1 MPWLVR
7 RGAERAELAG
17 VQVSPGAWT
26 WGRTF
31 LGSGAWGCLDRREP
45 SWDGVRGQPGQWE
58 LPPPGPREEAGAEMC
73 AGMKG
78 STVSWGKRWHG
89 SPRAQ
94 DLQDSLNSKADK

>member
-31 LGSGAWGCLDRREP
+31 LGSGAWGCLDQREP

-58 LPPPGPREEAGAEMC
+58 LPPPGPREEAGARDVCWDEREHSV
-73 AGMKG
+73 AGKEVAWVTKG
-78 STVSWGKRWHG
+78 
-89 SPRAQ
+89 PRPAGQ
-94 DLQDSLNSKADK
+94 FELQSR